1 MTTGPDVPPGGA
13 APLPRAPGRP
23 SPALL
28 YLASAHLFLGTAL
41 GTIALAPASVA
52 GFWYHPR
59 MVAVVHLVTLGWI
72 TASILG
78 ALYMIGP
85 LAMRLA
91 LPARRGDFV
100 AFAAFAIGVA
110 GMAAH
115 FWIAEPAGMAWAAA
129 VVYLALVWVGARA
142 LAAIR
147 GAPVQGGVKLH
158 VVLAFVNLW
167 GAGAFGLLLAI
178 DKVRPLLAGYV
189 LANVAAHAHLAALG
203 WATMMVMGFG
213 YRLLPM
219 LLPAAMPEGRSL
231 AATAVAAEVGVGLLI
246 LGLVRRDRWTAAGA
260 AIAVAALALFLRRV
274 AWMARNRRPAPKELR
289 RPDYGVLHILQALVW
304 LAAAA
309 VLGLALAFT
318 PPAQWKLGAAMA
330 YGVFALVG
338 FLAQMIVGVNARL
351 LPIFAWL
358 ASYGGRLLDAPP
370 PS

>member
-59 MVAVVHLVTLGWI
+59 MVAIVHLVTLGWS

-91 LPARRGDFV
+91 LPPRRGDLG
-100 AFAAFAIGVA
+100 AFAALAIRVA
-110 GMAAH
+110 GLAAH
-115 FWIAEPAGMAWAAA
+115 VRIAAPARM
-129 VVYLALVWVGARA
+129 
-142 LAAIR
+142 
-147 GAPVQGGVKLH
+147 
-158 VVLAFVNLW
+158 
-167 GAGAFGLLLAI
+167 
-178 DKVRPLLAGYV
+178 
-189 LANVAAHAHLAALG
+189 
-203 WATMMVMGFG
+203 
-213 YRLLPM
+213 
-219 LLPAAMPEGRSL
+219 
-231 AATAVAAEVGVGLLI
+231 
-246 LGLVRRDRWTAAGA
+246 AAGA
-260 AIAVAALALFLRRV
+260 AIAAAALALFLRRV
-274 AWMARNRRPAPKELR
+274 AWMARHRRPAPKELR

-318 PPAQWKLGAAMA
+318 PPAEWKLGAAMA